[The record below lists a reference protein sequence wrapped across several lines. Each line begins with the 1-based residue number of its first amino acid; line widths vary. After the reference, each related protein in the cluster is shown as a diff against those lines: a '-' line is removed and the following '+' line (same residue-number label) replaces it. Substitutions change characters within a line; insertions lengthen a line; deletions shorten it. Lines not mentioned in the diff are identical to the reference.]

1 MQNLEYSRKQK
12 TLATVAICSAGY
24 GAYSDSVVY
33 PIVSTIMQD
42 FSGISVNATNMF
54 LTGASAIAAVIAALL
69 TGILVKYIRKRTLII
84 WGTIA
89 FFIGGV
95 ASFWAE
101 DFSFLIAMRALDGF
115 SDGMLATTG
124 AALITQIF
132 QDEKER
138 AGIFSLHIVACLI
151 FSMITG
157 SLSGILCAF
166 GWRYSF
172 LANSASIVSVVLA
185 VFFIPDTPLEPKTAV
200 CAEKKKWKPS
210 IALGAIGMY
219 LLLSALAFVCSIC
232 SSFYVMENGFGASAL
247 VGFSQSSGKIICLII
262 TLSFSYIY
270 GRYKKF
276 IPLVSCMSFSLIY
289 LLLYYWGSPLMLFVA
304 MAVLNIGMSLIPTY
318 FELKVS
324 QNTPEFRM
332 GLMMGLYTVAV
343 YGGNLLCPY
352 VPTVLQKALNLQT
365 YTQTYLP
372 IAVILGLI
380 TVFYLVRLVTGM
392 EQKSFAAYGK
402 YL

>member
-1 MQNLEYSRKQK
+1 
-12 TLATVAICSAGY
+12 
-24 GAYSDSVVY
+24 
-33 PIVSTIMQD
+33 MQD

-54 LTGASAIAAVIAALL
+54 LTGASSIAAVIAALL
-69 TGILVKYIRKRTLII
+69 AGILVKYIRKRTLII
-84 WGTIA
+84 VGTIA

-115 SDGMLATTG
+115 SDGLLATTG

-132 QDEKER
+132 RDEKER
-138 AGIFSLHIVACLI
+138 ARIFSLHIVASLV
-151 FSMITG
+151 FSIVTG
-157 SLSGILCAF
+157 SLSGVLCNI

-172 LANSASIVSVVLA
+172 LANSASIVSVLLA
-185 VFFIPDTPLEPKTAV
+185 VFFIPDTPLEPKNAV
-200 CAEKKKWKPS
+200 QAEKRSWKPA

-232 SSFYVMENGFGASAL
+232 SSFYVTENGFGASAL

-262 TLSFSYIY
+262 TLSFSLIY
-270 GRYKKF
+270 NRYKKF
-276 IPLVSCMSFSLIY
+276 IPLVSCLSFSAIY
-289 LLLYYWGSPLMLFVA
+289 LLLYYWGSPVMLFVA

-332 GLMMGLYTVAV
+332 GLMMGLYTISV

-352 VPTVLQKALNLQT
+352 VPTTLQKLLNLQS

-372 IAVILGLI
+372 LSIILGAI
-380 TVFYLVRLVTGM
+380 AVFYLVRLVTGI
-392 EQKSFAAYGK
+392 EQKSFDSYGK
-402 YL
+402 YI